1 MPTED
6 VFVHRSDFLRVGGFE
21 DEVAGWGLED
31 VLLYR
36 KYIRS
41 RLKVVRA
48 TDPGIFH
55 VWHPKVH
62 PPSPVCSYSMSW
74 WSHGF
79 LDKIKYSVDVL
90 NFLVNVVHLR
100 LHNLNSLFV
109 LMCGCSISV

>member
-1 MPTED
+1 M
-6 VFVHRSDFLRVGGFE
+6 FVDRSDFLRVGGFE

-62 PPSPVCSYSMSW
+62 STPTLLEGVSSVFLLDELAVSW
-74 WSHGF
+74 
-79 LDKIKYSVDVL
+79 I
-90 NFLVNVVHLR
+90 
-100 LHNLNSLFV
+100 
-109 LMCGCSISV
+109 CG